1 MKLLTIEKKD
11 VTSYADESCY
21 MRYVGDF
28 AEKIYKKKSNLEE
41 YMH

>member
-1 MKLLTIEKKD
+1 MRMNF
-11 VTSYADESCY
+11 CY